1 MVPLARRLVLGALVV
16 GGLVFGGLALDGLAH
31 SAKAQDVTQLQPAGA
46 DVRLGNL
53 RNQFDRAFQPAQQR
67 TTTPGWT
74 TFATLGVDGA
84 YSDGVQN
91 LSGTTSPNIYT
102 TVTPSIGIQGE
113 SQRLSGSLFYAPQL
127 QQYLTPASE
136 RSISQN
142 LNASGHLTI
151 LPELAFI
158 DLRAASGVQS
168 RSGGL
173 GPNGTTV
180 LSPQDQMQTTS
191 LSVAPH
197 LQYRFDTF
205 GQAQLGYTVN
215 KTVISGTQPAVVSP
229 FVTPQ
234 ANQNL
239 ISSTPYFNFNT
250 GEDWGRINGSLAV
263 KHTQNDGQGVLA
275 HSFQNTETVSGAY
288 ALSRLWAL
296 TGSIGH
302 ENIFYGGLQP
312 YRVND
317 ITWSGGTQ
325 VTPDPD
331 STLSVSYGSKNGHP
345 SLSMNAQTKLSSRIR
360 FSAQYGESLGT
371 QAEDLQDS
379 LATSGIDSGGTSV
392 SQTTGEPI
400 GLGSNFNG
408 AQGGLQRSK
417 RASATLSWLLDREAI
432 SFTISQY
439 QQSLVSNTV
448 AGGPNS
454 TSGINGSIAW
464 QHDFSEALQ
473 GNVFLQY
480 GQRSAAGAT
489 NASQDTMTAYFSMS
503 YALSETLSSHMTYS
517 YTKLTSP
524 LPTQS
529 VGQNLFLIGL
539 LKAF

>member
-1 MVPLARRLVLGALVV
+1 MVSLAGPLAL
-16 GGLVFGGLALDGLAH
+16 GGLALGGLLLDGVAR

-53 RNQFDRAFQPAQQR
+53 RNQFDRSFQPAQNR
-67 TTTPGWT
+67 TTAPGWT

-84 YSDGVQN
+84 YSDGIQDR
-91 LSGTTSPNIYT
+91 SGKTGPSIYT
-102 TVTPSIGIQGE
+102 TVTPSLGIQGD

-127 QQYLTPASE
+127 QQYLTPSSE
-136 RSISQN
+136 RAISQN

-151 LPELAFI
+151 MPELAFI
-158 DLRAASGVQS
+158 DLRAATGVQS

-173 GPNGTTV
+173 GPNGTTT
-180 LSPQDQMQTTS
+180 LSPQDQLQTTS
-191 LSVAPH
+191 LSIAPH

-229 FVTPQ
+229 FETPQ

-239 ISSTPYFNFNT
+239 ISTTPYFSFNT
-250 GEDWGRINGSLAV
+250 GEDWGRINGSLVV
-263 KHTQNDGQGVLA
+263 KHTQNDGQGVLL

-302 ENIFYGGLQP
+302 ENIFYGGLRP
-312 YRVND
+312 YHVND
-317 ITWSGGTQ
+317 MTWSGGAQ

-331 STLSVSYGSKNGHP
+331 SSLSVSYGSRSGHP
-345 SLSMNAQTKLSSRIR
+345 SLSLNAQTQLSSRIR

-371 QAEDLQDS
+371 QAEDLQNS
-379 LATSGIDSGGTSV
+379 LATSGIDSGGTSI

-417 RASATLSWLLDREAI
+417 RASATLSWLLDREAV

-439 QQSLVSNTV
+439 QQSVVSNTV
-448 AGGPNS
+448 AGGPSS
-454 TSGINGSIAW
+454 TSGIDGSIAW
-464 QHDFSEALQ
+464 QHDFSEDLK

-489 NASQDTMTAYFSMS
+489 SVGQATMTAYLSLT

-529 VGQNLFLIGL
+529 VGQNLLLIGL
-539 LKAF
+539 LKEF